1 MGRCAPHPTGAGS
14 PWRFRIASSL
24 PGASG
29 FMNSD
34 NPQQMGEMELE
45 HLYEKLHTALH
56 YQRVEE
62 AEETAR
68 ELLEVAPRSTTSW
81 ELWGEVLL
89 AQGKIE
95 EASDAFKKA
104 VELEPANADAE
115 RKYAGVQLD
124 LQQAKWQRDALE
136 SGDLSQFRG
145 VADKEPATAA
155 ARSALFPGLGQV
167 YNGEYEKGVVMFFA
181 GMALLIA
188 AVQLVVAW
196 LSPEQSPSGL
206 VTFFGYLGLFG
217 GIALYVFGVYA
228 AYRGGQQE
236 EDQPLISPPS
246 ELEDKGD

>member
-1 MGRCAPHPTGAGS
+1 
-14 PWRFRIASSL
+14 
-24 PGASG
+24 
-29 FMNSD
+29 MNSD
-34 NPQQMGEMELE
+34 NPQQMDGMELE
-45 HLYEKLHTALH
+45 HLYEKMHTALH

-62 AEETAR
+62 AEKTAR

-89 AQGKIE
+89 AQDKLE
-95 EASDAFKKA
+95 EAADAFKKA

-115 RKYAGVQLD
+115 RKYASVQLD
-124 LQQAKWQRDALE
+124 LQQAKWQRETLE

-167 YNGEYEKGVVMFFA
+167 YNGEYEKGLIMFVV
-181 GMALLIA
+181 GLALLIG
-188 AVQLVVAW
+188 AVRLVVTW
-196 LSPEQSPSGL
+196 LSPGQSLSGL
-206 VTFFGYLGLFG
+206 GAFLGYLGLFG
-217 GIALYVFGVYA
+217 GIALYIFGVYD

-246 ELEDKGD
+246 EPEDKGD